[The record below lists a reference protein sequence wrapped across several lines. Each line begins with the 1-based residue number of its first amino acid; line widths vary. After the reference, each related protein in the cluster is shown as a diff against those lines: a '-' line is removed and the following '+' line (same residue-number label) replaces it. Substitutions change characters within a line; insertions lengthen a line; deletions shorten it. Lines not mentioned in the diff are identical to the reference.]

1 MKLGVP
7 ISAWHGTYNNVVST
21 MCKSC
26 VVVGNHMHSTGQS
39 ITNIPVNL
47 WEVPGQNLEP
57 DMGGVDECPAA
68 RQRGYPLAQGQ
79 PYVHYHVYA
88 SLRYSSLISTSPA
101 WA

>member
-1 MKLGVP
+1 MQ
-7 ISAWHGTYNNVVST
+7 GTEHTITLLVQCVS
-21 MCKSC
+21 KSC

-39 ITNIPVNL
+39 IPNYIPVNL

-79 PYVHYHVYA
+79 PYVHYH
-88 SLRYSSLISTSPA
+88 STLA
-101 WA
+101 